1 MLEILFNQS
10 FLCSLEEAFFRKNP
24 FRHHFCLQLTVP
36 GTRYYTLMICD
47 IKSFTTAPFND
58 PTMLKSHLYLTVTFN
73 CCEDK
78 VEAAGNA
85 RSFSPPHKCS
95 MYFREKRAS
104 VPHPSCV
111 FFFMHVDLQMTFELP
126 RST

>member
-1 MLEILFNQS
+1 
-10 FLCSLEEAFFRKNP
+10 
-24 FRHHFCLQLTVP
+24 
-36 GTRYYTLMICD
+36 
-47 IKSFTTAPFND
+47 
-58 PTMLKSHLYLTVTFN
+58 
-73 CCEDK
+73 
-78 VEAAGNA
+78 
-85 RSFSPPHKCS
+85 